1 MRLTIPVM
9 AIGIDCRLPTYHMGG
24 ISRYAIH
31 LIKALQ
37 SISTE
42 DQRFVIFHSYKEN
55 RQFSPLRDKR
65 FSRSNL
71 FTPCH
76 HKLERYLLSAEL
88 SRHRLQVFHSPDF
101 IPPAYVSA
109 RRVITVHDLT
119 FLYYP
124 QFLTEQSK
132 RYYTGQI
139 EWGVLAADHIIADSE
154 ATRLDIINLL
164 HVQPEKVITIHLA
177 ANPVFTADYSPDAI
191 QHTIEKYRLKQGFI
205 LSVGTLE
212 PRKNLPSLL
221 RAYHLGREK
230 HRIDVPIVLV
240 GGRGWIYEEIFHTIA
255 DLQLT
260 DHVHHLTGVSDTEL
274 AHLYRAAGVLAFPSY
289 YEGFGLPALEA
300 MHGGCPV
307 IASNRGSLPEVI
319 DGAGISLDPDD
330 IESWADALH
339 RVLEDPAFAGELRR
353 AGLAQAQRFSWD
365 KTAAKT
371 FEVYKSG

>member
-1 MRLTIPVM
+1 
-9 AIGIDCRLPTYHMGG
+9 MGG
-24 ISRYAIH
+24 ISQYTIH
-31 LIKALQ
+31 LVKALQ
-37 SISTE
+37 SINTE
-42 DQRFVIFHSYKEN
+42 DHRFIIFHSYKEN
-55 RQFSPLRDKR
+55 RRFVPSKNTR

-71 FTPCH
+71 ITPCH
-76 HKLERYLLSAEL
+76 HKLERYLLSVEL
-88 SRHRLQVFHSPDF
+88 MRHRLQVFHSPDF
-101 IPPAYVSA
+101 IPPAYGAA

-124 QFLTEQSK
+124 QFLTDQSK
-132 RYYTGQI
+132 RYYSDQI
-139 EWGVLAADHIIADSE
+139 EWGVLEADHIIADSE

-164 HVQPEKVITIHLA
+164 RVRPEKVTTIHLA
-177 ANPVFTADYSPDAI
+177 ANPVFTADYSTNEI
-191 QHTIEKYRLKQGFI
+191 QPTIDKYRLGLGFI

-221 RAYHLGREK
+221 RAYHLAREK
-230 HRIDVPIVLV
+230 YRIDVPLVLV
-240 GGRGWIYEEIFHTIA
+240 GGRGWIYDEIFRTIS

-319 DGAGISLDPDD
+319 EGAGLSLDPDD

-339 RVLEDPAFAGELRR
+339 RVLEDVAFAGELRR
-353 AGLAQAQRFSWD
+353 AGIAQSQHFSWD
-365 KTAAKT
+365 KTATKT